1 MQNIALTAPPEKPQ
15 DTPHET
21 PGDGHSA
28 RKPAMAAL
36 TLGVL
41 GVVYGDIGTSPL
53 YALREAMVASGATRG
68 HAPAENIFGVIS
80 LIIWTLTLIVSVKY
94 VGILLRADNDGEGG
108 TLSLLALAQRALG
121 QMRGRRA
128 LVLVVLGILGA
139 ALFSGDAVITPAV
152 SVLSAVEGLK
162 LIAPGTAPFVEPVA
176 MAVIVLLFWVQKH
189 GTDFV
194 SRFFGPVMLLWFL
207 VLAAGGLWRL
217 CEAPEVLSALSP
229 HHALQFLLTHQG
241 VALAVL
247 GSVFLAVTGAEALYA
262 DMGHFGARPIRIGW
276 FYLTFPALVLNYL
289 GQGAELLTRPE
300 ALESPFYL
308 MFPPQL
314 LVPMVVLAMLATVIA
329 SQAVITGAFSLA
341 QQAIQLRLLPRLKI
355 RQTSEE
361 QQGQIYLP
369 LINGLL
375 MFGVLA
381 LVLTFG
387 SSSALAAAYGI
398 SVSGAMLVT
407 SLLAVVVVRWHWRW
421 PVIAILAVMG
431 PLVALE
437 MVFLGSNLM
446 KVADGGYVPLAL
458 AGALL
463 VVMLIWRRGTAIVQ
477 AKDAE
482 GQLPLA
488 ALVTKLGSDRIAKV
502 PGTAVFLTAS
512 PENAPVALL
521 HSLKHFRA
529 LHEQNII
536 LSIVTR
542 DLPRLS
548 DETRLKYE
556 EIAPGFRR
564 IILQYGYAEDPDV
577 PRALMLARQK
587 GLKFD
592 IMSTSFILSRRSL
605 RPSVRPRMPMWQARL
620 FIWMSRNA
628 ASAQDY
634 FRIPAGRVVEIG
646 TQVSL

>member
-1 MQNIALTAPPEKPQ
+1 MHEHPLTPA
-15 DTPHET
+15 T
-21 PGDGHSA
+21 DGHQA

-53 YALREAMVASGATRG
+53 YALREAMIASGATPG
-68 HAPAENIFGVIS
+68 HVPRENIFGVIS
-80 LIIWTLTLIVSVKY
+80 LIVWTLTLIVSVKY
-94 VGILLRADNDGEGG
+94 VVILLRADNDGEGG

-121 QMRGRRA
+121 RMQGRRA

-162 LIAPGTAPFVEPVA
+162 LIAPGSAPFIEPVA
-176 MAVIVLLFWVQKH
+176 MAVIVALFWVQKH
-189 GTDFV
+189 GTDLV

-217 CEAPEVLSALSP
+217 QDAPEVLAALSP
-229 HHALQFLLTHQG
+229 HHAASFLMAHQG

-300 ALESPFYL
+300 ALESPLYL
-308 MFPPQL
+308 MYPPQM

-329 SQAVITGAFSLA
+329 AQAVITGAFSLV
-341 QQAIQLRLLPRLKI
+341 QQAIQLRLLPRMRI

-361 QQGQIYLP
+361 QQGQIYIP
-369 LINGLL
+369 LVNGLL

-381 LVLTFG
+381 LVVTFG

-421 PVIAILAVMG
+421 PVIAILAILG
-431 PLVALE
+431 PLVVLE
-437 MVFLGSNLM
+437 LVFFGSNLM

-458 AGALL
+458 AAVMLA
-463 VVMLIWRRGTAIVQ
+463 VMLIWRRGSAIVL
-477 AKDAE
+477 AREGE
-482 GQLPLA
+482 GQLPLT
-488 ALVTKLGSDRIAKV
+488 ALVGKLGSERIAKV
-502 PGTAVFLTAS
+502 AGTAVFLTAS
-512 PENAPVALL
+512 PDKAPVALF

-548 DETRLKYE
+548 DETRMRIE

-564 IILQYGYAEDPDV
+564 ITLHYGYAEDPDV
-577 PRALMLARQK
+577 PRALMLARQR

-605 RPSVRPRMPMWQARL
+605 RPSVRSKMPMWQARI

-628 ASAQDY
+628 ATAQDY

-646 TQVSL
+646 NQVSL

>member
-1 MQNIALTAPPEKPQ
+1 MQDITAGSAPAASLPDPAA
-15 DTPHET
+15 
-21 PGDGHSA
+21 HSH
-28 RKPAMAAL
+28 RQPAMAAL

-53 YALREAMVASGATRG
+53 YALREAMLASGASPG
-68 HAPAENIFGVIS
+68 HVARENVLGVIS

-108 TLSLLALAQRALG
+108 TLSLLALAQRAAQAG
-121 QMRGRRA
+121 KGRRG
-128 LVLVVLGILGA
+128 LILVVLGILGA
-139 ALFSGDAVITPAV
+139 ALFSGDALITPAV

-162 LIAPGTAPFVEPVA
+162 LIAPETEPFVEPVA
-176 MAVIVLLFWVQKH
+176 VAIIILLFWIQKH
-189 GTDFV
+189 GTDMV
-194 SRFFGPVMLLWFL
+194 ARFFGPVMLLWFL
-207 VLAAGGLWRL
+207 LLAAGGLWRL
-217 CEAPEVLSALSP
+217 TEAPEVLAALSP
-229 HHALQFLLTHQG
+229 LHAVQFLTSHHG

-262 DMGHFGARPIRIGW
+262 DMGHFGAKPIRIGW
-276 FYLTFPALVLNYL
+276 FYLTFPALVLNYF

-308 MFPPQL
+308 MFPPQM

-341 QQAIQLRLLPRLKI
+341 QQAIQLKLLPRMKI

-361 QQGQIYLP
+361 QQGQIYIP
-369 LINGLL
+369 LVNGLL

-381 LVLTFG
+381 LVIIFG

-407 SLLAVVVVRWHWRW
+407 SLLTVVVVRWHWRW
-421 PVIAILAVMG
+421 PVVVICLVLG
-431 PLVALE
+431 LLVALE
-437 MVFLGSNLM
+437 IVFLGSNML

-458 AGALL
+458 AFLLL
-463 VVMLIWRRGTAIVQ
+463 VVMLIWRRGTSLIIARES
-477 AKDAE
+477 E
-482 GQLPLA
+482 GQLPLT
-488 ALVTKLGSDRIAKV
+488 ALLGRLHTDRISKV

-512 PENAPVALL
+512 PGMTPVALL
-521 HSLKHFRA
+521 HSLKHFRC
-529 LHEQNII
+529 LHEQNIV

-548 DETRLKYE
+548 DETRVSIE

-564 IILQYGYAEDPDV
+564 IILHYGYAEDPDV
-577 PRALMLARQK
+577 PRALLLCRQK
-587 GLKFD
+587 GVRFD
-592 IMSTSFILSRRSL
+592 IMSTSFILSRRNL
-605 RPSVRPRMPMWQARL
+605 RPSVRPTMPMWQARIY
-620 FIWMSRNA
+620 IWMARNA
-628 ASAQDY
+628 ATAQDY

-646 TQVSL
+646 TQLSI